1 MLLNRPQFDHADLG
15 LVDDDHTE
23 DLRPNTRTAPVD
35 PVLPAPAGTAQ
46 NQLNHQV
53 EKGSSMT
60 VPISGPEAV
69 AQECRHCTVPTDDG
83 TDVCA
88 FCRTYDGPP
97 ITDSELTGPG
107 CHGRAPSA
115 RIDGITGRVDT
126 LRRDLN
132 ELMRGL
138 PTDAPLFAFV
148 DLVTGLCHLK
158 RAAVALDRAADQLG
172 AAEAVQR

>member
-1 MLLNRPQFDHADLG
+1 MRTYPAHEDLG

-60 VPISGPEAV
+60 VPISGPVAV
-69 AQECRHCTVPTDDG
+69 AQECRHCTVPTDG
-83 TDVCA
+83 ADVCA
-88 FCRTYDGPP
+88 FCRTYV
-97 ITDSELTGPG
+97 
-107 CHGRAPSA
+107 APA
-115 RIDGITGRVDT
+115 TLAQQLDAATNRIDL

-132 ELMRGL
+132 AVLREL
-138 PTDAPLFAFV
+138 PTDSPLFAAV
-148 DLVTGLCHLK
+148 ELVTGLCHLK
-158 RAAVALDRAADQLG
+158 RAAVALDRAADLIDT
-172 AAEAVQR
+172 EAVQR